1 MSLSDRLSDAKNQ
14 ASIVVCKL
22 GALLH
27 GERLTAKEKS
37 QLQDILS
44 VPENDPSRVSN
55 AALAQIL
62 REEGFDI
69 SKSSIDRHKNKSCTC
84 YRKAQ

>member
-1 MSLSDRLSDAKNQ
+1 MSLSDRLSDASNQ
-14 ASIVVCKL
+14 AAVVVCKL

-27 GERLTAKEKS
+27 GERLTSKEKS

-44 VPENDPSRVSN
+44 VPDSDPTRVSN
-55 AALAQIL
+55 TALAQIL

-84 YRKAQ
+84 YRKVQ

>member
-55 AALAQIL
+55 TALAQIL